1 MAQVFVGLGSNLS
14 DPVKQINR
22 ALASL
27 ERLTDTS
34 VLSCSKLY
42 GSVPQGPQ
50 DQSDFVNAVCLLETQ
65 LSPMELLSALQGIE
79 QVQGRIKKRHWG
91 ERLIDLDILLFD
103 DLTLSTP
110 ELTIPHTEIS
120 NRDFVLI
127 PLFEIAPDLIV
138 PNQGSLHDL
147 IDQLETTY
155 LHPLSLSTV

>member
-1 MAQVFVGLGSNLS
+1 MGLGSNLS
-14 DPVKQINR
+14 NPVKQINR

-34 VLSCSKLY
+34 VKSCSKLY
-42 GSVPQGPQ
+42 GSAPQGPQ
-50 DQSDFVNAVCLLETQ
+50 NQPDFVNAICLLETL

-79 QVQGRIKKRHWG
+79 QTQGRVKKRHWG

-103 DLTLSTP
+103 NLTLSTP
-110 ELTIPHTEIS
+110 ELTIPHSEVS

-127 PLFEIAPDLIV
+127 PLFEIAPDLIL
-138 PNQGSLHDL
+138 PNQGSLRDL

-155 LHPLSLSTV
+155 LYPLSLSTDLT